1 MNSYEFFRNLRDYE
15 NKYGKLGQSKSIL
28 HEDDEPVQQV
38 RVNPNEMKHSYESDY
53 YEFRRKVQAGRERYS
68 KVHAKTISPDELN
81 ARYHEDLI
89 NNGVLIHSDWG
100 KKYYKKIDLPGGGS
114 RYFYSRDEYEAY
126 LEEKNRQHNIAQ
138 EANKKIQGASQ
149 DNARGAGNDYQKW
162 LDQQK
167 AGVKDT
173 RNKVDSDDTRVFKKD
188 DTSSANKTTS
198 NTSSAS
204 SANKNTSNASSA
216 NKATNYTTTSQV
228 VSQQAKD
235 NYNKNVNQSLSS
247 NTSSADNAKGKGTE
261 YQEYLKEKKLEEE
274 REKARKQTEMYN
286 KNAEAAKNA
295 AADRGF
301 RESDNE
307 EIERSVRNKRDEYK
321 KVIGSDDK
329 SAKDFEADFLKQKG
343 INNENDAKKYGLVK
357 LVKEMNDAYDE
368 EIEKI
373 NKRNAEEAERR
384 AEISRKNDQ
393 GRDAAIKNSNKGTN
407 YGSSIEE
414 QKRKEEL
421 ARKNSQGR
429 DAAISNSNK
438 RTEGEQMAE
447 AAKSAL
453 SGTRTNSLSKTNESN
468 RNNAI
473 KNSGPNSVERTE
485 GEDMA
490 DAAKKTL
497 AGTRERSL
505 SKTNDSLKNN
515 DIKRADD
522 AADIIK
528 REAEREAVQ
537 NIDVSGDEY
546 ENPNKKGYDKA
557 LTPFDIDIERNEAAF
572 TDKDNMGEKKRRE
585 EIARKNDQGRNSAI
599 SNSNRKTEGEQMAD
613 TARSTLDKTHEA
625 SRAKTNEG
633 ARNQAI
639 SNSGPSRAVSNEG
652 SGKSTN
658 KLGGTTVAERNQK
671 IISDGMSKDADPKA
685 LASKYGVSEEYIR
698 ELLYN
703 STGKIFHSAFDN
715 SGDFFANLE
724 AYKRNHGIRS

>member
-15 NKYGKLGQSKSIL
+15 NKYGKLGESKSIL
-28 HEDDEPVQQV
+28 HEDDEPVQIK
-38 RVNPNEMKHSYESDY
+38 RKPNEIKHSYESDY
-53 YEFRRKVQAGRERYS
+53 FEFRKKVQAGRERYS
-68 KVHAKTISPDELN
+68 KVHTRTISPDELN

-89 NNGVLIHSDWG
+89 NNGVLIHSNAFNKNG
-100 KKYYKKIDLPGGGS
+100 KKWGDGYYDKIDNYYSDGS
-114 RYFYSRDEYEAY
+114 ARYFQTKDEYDAY
-126 LEEKNRQHNIAQ
+126 LEEKTKKQNAAK
-138 EANKKIQGASQ
+138 EANKQVQGASS

-167 AGVKDT
+167 AGVKAT
-173 RNKVDSDDTRVFKKD
+173 GAKLENNNFKNTQKLTSDNN
-188 DTSSANKTTS
+188 TSSANK
-198 NTSSAS
+198 A
-204 SANKNTSNASSA
+204 TSNASSA
-216 NKATNYTTTSQV
+216 NKATTNYATTSQV
-228 VSQQAKD
+228 QSQQVKD

-247 NTSSADNAKGKGTE
+247 NTSSGDNAKGQGTE
-261 YQEYLKEKKLEEE
+261 YQEYLKKKKEEEE

-295 AADRGF
+295 ASDRGF
-301 RESDNE
+301 KESDNE
-307 EIERSVRNKRDEYK
+307 EIERTVRNKRDEYK
-321 KVIGSDDK
+321 KIMGSNDK
-329 SAKDFEADFLKQKG
+329 SAKAFEEDFMKQKG
-343 INNENDAKKYGLVK
+343 IKTEDDAKKYGLIK
-357 LVKEMNDAYDE
+357 LVKELNDAYDD

-373 NKRNAEEAERR
+373 NKRNAEEAEKR

-393 GRDAAIKNSNKGTN
+393 GRDAAIKNSNKGSN

-438 RTEGEQMAE
+438 KNEGEQIAE
-447 AAKSAL
+447 AVKSTL
-453 SGTRTNSLSKTNESN
+453 EGTRMNSLGKTNDSN

-490 DAAKKTL
+490 DAARKTL
-497 AGTRERSL
+497 KGTHERSL
-505 SKTNDSLKNN
+505 GKTNDSLKNA

-522 AADIIK
+522 AAALRK
-528 REAEREAVQ
+528 REAEREETESNSANAQ
-537 NIDVSGDEY
+537 PTIKST
-546 ENPNKKGYDKA
+546 KGYDKE
-557 LTPFDIDIERNEAAF
+557 LSPIDLDIERNEAAF

-599 SNSNRKTEGEQMAD
+599 SNSNKKTEGEQMSD
-613 TARSTLDKTHEA
+613 TARSTLEKTHDA
-625 SRAKTNEG
+625 SRAKTNDSE
-633 ARNQAI
+633 RNQAI
-639 SNSGPSRAVSNEG
+639 SNSGPSTAVSKGG
-652 SGKSTN
+652 SGSSTN
-658 KLGGTTVAERNQK
+658 KLGGQTVTERNQK
-671 IISDGMSKDADPKA
+671 IINEGMNKNADPKA
-685 LASKYGVSEEYIR
+685 LASKYGVSEEYIK